1 MARKLTR
8 RKRKTKGKTKGK
20 GKRKTKGIRNRKL
33 VGGSFTEASSML
45 SHFFN
50 KGLNTFLIPS
60 PTTVS
65 GDPRIT
71 NQFL

>member
-8 RKRKTKGKTKGK
+8 RKRKTKGK

-71 NQFL
+71 NQFI

>member
-8 RKRKTKGKTKGK
+8 RKRKGKGKTKGI
-20 GKRKTKGIRNRKL
+20 RNGIRNRKL

-60 PTTVS
+60 PTMVS

>member
-8 RKRKTKGKTKGK
+8 RKRKGK
-20 GKRKTKGIRNRKL
+20 GKTKGIRNGIRNKKL

-71 NQFL
+71 NQFI

>member
-8 RKRKTKGKTKGK
+8 RKRKGK
-20 GKRKTKGIRNRKL
+20 GKTKGIRNRIRKGIRNKKL

-71 NQFL
+71 NQFI

>member
-8 RKRKTKGKTKGK
+8 RKRTGK
-20 GKRKTKGIRNRKL
+20 GKTKGIRNKKKL
-33 VGGSFTEASSML
+33 VGGSFTEAGSML

-50 KGLNTFLIPS
+50 KSLNTFLIPS
-60 PTTVS
+60 PTMVS

>member
-8 RKRKTKGKTKGK
+8 RKRKGK

-60 PTTVS
+60 PTMVS

>member
-8 RKRKTKGKTKGK
+8 RKRK
-20 GKRKTKGIRNRKL
+20 GKRKTKGIRIRKL

-45 SHFFN
+45 THFFN

-60 PTTVS
+60 PTMVS

-71 NQFL
+71 NQFI

>member
-8 RKRKTKGKTKGK
+8 RKRK
-20 GKRKTKGIRNRKL
+20 GKRKTKGIRNRIRNKKL

-71 NQFL
+71 NQFI

>member
-8 RKRKTKGKTKGK
+8 RKRK
-20 GKRKTKGIRNRKL
+20 GKRKTKGIRNRNRKL
-33 VGGSFTEASSML
+33 VGGSFTEASSMM

>member
-8 RKRKTKGKTKGK
+8 RKRK

-33 VGGSFTEASSML
+33 VGGSFTEASSMM

>member
-8 RKRKTKGKTKGK
+8 RKRKGK
-20 GKRKTKGIRNRKL
+20 GKRKTKGIRNGIRNRKL

-60 PTTVS
+60 PTMVS

>member
-8 RKRKTKGKTKGK
+8 RKRKGK
-20 GKRKTKGIRNRKL
+20 GKTKGIRNRIRIRNKKL

-60 PTTVS
+60 PTTGS